1 MSSQWVYMSS
11 EAASLCSASLPLEH
25 QVLTNT
31 CIRSPYRSVLSCFS
45 PPSAEKPRDTSV
57 RANYTIHTKVQ
68 SKVGTAGVE
77 GTTAAPVACGGLS
90 AEQLR
95 ELIIAL
101 MHSPARIV
109 QEVGHL
115 LHIFCAMAAQVP
127 PDCGGRGGGGGG
139 AVPPSKTWSEVTRGA
154 AGHRP
159 SGSSRKKSGRTV
171 LMTNSGR
178 RGAATARTEGAQCN
192 HEAEKSKAKALRCW
206 AAKSRGDM
214 PSLLQLLQP
223 GGGAGTTM
231 TPNHAHRLQAQAR
244 AISMEGAR
252 RALPAAGAALGL
264 VTSVIDGVLGESS
277 SPPASTVAPSSR
289 ASSEVGSDSP
299 AVGLG
304 EKEDHDDEAAA
315 SGTSAAVAVVHQ
327 VSTTSRRNGVVAG
340 KPIIRLGEI
349 KSNGDDGNGESS
361 LLEGKRS
368 SIEEGADDAAT
379 TPTGPQAVVGESAF
393 FLVGLE
399 ASAPSTLDL
408 GSRP

>member
-1 MSSQWVYMSS
+1 MLEMQT
-11 EAASLCSASLPLEH
+11 ASFLRPSLT
-25 QVLTNT
+25 VGAVK
-31 CIRSPYRSVLSCFS
+31 S
-45 PPSAEKPRDTSV
+45 KM
-57 RANYTIHTKVQ
+57 Q

-77 GTTAAPVACGGLS
+77 GTAAVPVACGGLS

-101 MHSPARIV
+101 LHSAARIV

-115 LHIFCAMAAQVP
+115 LHMFCAMATQVP

-139 AVPPSKTWSEVTRGA
+139 GDEVPPSRTWSEVTRGA
-154 AGHRP
+154 ASHRP
-159 SGSSRKKSGRTV
+159 SGSSRKKGGRTV
-171 LMTNSGR
+171 LMTNSGH
-178 RGAATARTEGAQCN
+178 RGAAAARAGGAQFN
-192 HEAEKSKAKALRCW
+192 NGAEKSKAKALRCW

-231 TPNHAHRLQAQAR
+231 TPNHARRLQAQAR

-264 VTSVIDGVLGESS
+264 VTSVIDGVLRESS

-299 AVGLG
+299 AVGPG
-304 EKEDHDDEAAA
+304 EKEDKDDEAAA

-340 KPIIRLGEI
+340 KPIVRLGDT
-349 KSNGDDGNGESS
+349 KRNGDDGNEESS